1 VIGFNYCGDSE
12 KSFVLK
18 KVKTM
23 WNMTWLIINA
33 LISLKL
39 EGVLIDSKQTNLNAY
54 CNYDML
60 AWEIFSKSF
69 GVGDSSLPIRDQY
82 FSHQPIRGRNSPE
95 KIDKNAQKEQCIN
108 LLILSRKK

>member
-1 VIGFNYCGDSE
+1 MIGFNYCGDSE

-39 EGVLIDSKQTNLNAY
+39 DRDLIDSKQLK
-54 CNYDML
+54 C
-60 AWEIFSKSF
+60 
-69 GVGDSSLPIRDQY
+69 
-82 FSHQPIRGRNSPE
+82 
-95 KIDKNAQKEQCIN
+95 
-108 LLILSRKK
+108 LLQL